1 MAARLERP
9 AVVAFFYCLR
19 EQAPFLEAHLLAQ
32 LPTLERQDDGLFL
45 EPTTYDLLW
54 RFFPESDP
62 DAAVIQ
68 IVFNPGG
75 AAQDGWRVAR
85 ARLEA
90 LTTDNS
96 FQEKLWGYTLIYQA
110 VGEEPYDGFYD
121 LLPITRKL
129 GAAEEDAPKDAL
141 VQTSLRR
148 DGQWLGEMW
157 LVDYP
162 PKGKNGWDA
171 ATVSVVLNTSE
182 TNDELMSW
190 LIFGPDAVM
199 VPSDLAAHKGYYLL
213 RQYRME
219 GWVGRYK
226 MVLNRLYEATDSYL
240 SDSFELVPGERE
252 DVSDDDDVEIRTF
265 EEEYPRLLRVVPAL
279 KRLRSSLSPQLQKF
293 ERAVPREGIENIVA
307 YHHSQLQ
314 KGYGS
319 LEEGLRS
326 GEESLTIATQ
336 VLELI
341 RARQEQKRARQEQKI
356 TLVLTVVGATVG
368 LPELLPAETIC
379 ALFGWQCQEW
389 GFPMALAPVFVQ
401 VGIIILLST
410 SGWVAVKWWLQK
422 K

>member
-1 MAARLERP
+1 
-9 AVVAFFYCLR
+9 
-19 EQAPFLEAHLLAQ
+19 
-32 LPTLERQDDGLFL
+32 
-45 EPTTYDLLW
+45 
-54 RFFPESDP
+54 
-62 DAAVIQ
+62 
-68 IVFNPGG
+68 
-75 AAQDGWRVAR
+75 
-85 ARLEA
+85 
-90 LTTDNS
+90 
-96 FQEKLWGYTLIYQA
+96 
-110 VGEEPYDGFYD
+110 
-121 LLPITRKL
+121 
-129 GAAEEDAPKDAL
+129 
-141 VQTSLRR
+141 
-148 DGQWLGEMW
+148 MW

-307 YHHSQLQ
+307 YHHS
-314 KGYGS
+314 
-319 LEEGLRS
+319 
-326 GEESLTIATQ
+326 
-336 VLELI
+336 
-341 RARQEQKRARQEQKI
+341 
-356 TLVLTVVGATVG
+356 
-368 LPELLPAETIC
+368 
-379 ALFGWQCQEW
+379 
-389 GFPMALAPVFVQ
+389 
-401 VGIIILLST
+401 
-410 SGWVAVKWWLQK
+410 
-422 K
+422 